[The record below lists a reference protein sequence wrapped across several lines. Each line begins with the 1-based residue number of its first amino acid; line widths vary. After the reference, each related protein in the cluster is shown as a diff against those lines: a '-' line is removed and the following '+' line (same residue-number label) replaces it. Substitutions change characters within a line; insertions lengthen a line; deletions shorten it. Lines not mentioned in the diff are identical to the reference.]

1 MYSLKTIFKD
11 ILFYKKDFIKGNLV
25 AVAATIVSV
34 PIPLFIP
41 AIIDEILL
49 QKSGWYLPFVSSFLP
64 NQTSSYYIVV
74 TLLWVVFLRG
84 AFFIF
89 TMWQTKLFKRIAG
102 KVTFKIRQA
111 TLQHLQKIS
120 LSSYENI
127 GSGKLTSLLVT
138 DINTIDEFISMTV
151 SRLLISFLTIIG
163 VAVVLIYIQPL
174 LAFLLF
180 VLKPTVSFITSYMG
194 KRVAKLKEKENT
206 AFSNFQESLSQ
217 TMELFVQIRASNREQ
232 DYIAKT
238 LHSAKQIRDTSIE
251 FGYKS
256 EVANRFSFLIFMI
269 GYEGFRIAGVFLVL
283 ASSLTIGSMLAV
295 FGYIWFVM
303 NPLQELLNIQ
313 YTLHNAR
320 MALSRINQVFLLEQE
335 PQYPHK
341 KNPFGQSTSQSIEL
355 QNVSFSYNK
364 EKVALNNISLKME
377 SGSRVAIVGSSGSG
391 KTTLAQVIVG
401 FYPIQAGK
409 VFYNNIDVQD
419 IGLDVVRQHVSL
431 IVQNPG
437 LFHDTLEMNL
447 TMGKE
452 TSVEKIW
459 QALEIAQIKNFVK
472 ELPHQLQTQVGK
484 HGIRLSGGQRQRIAI
499 ARMILANPS
508 VVILDES
515 TSALDVETEVKLFDS
530 LLHYFQDKTVII
542 IAHRLSTIA
551 QADMVFVIE
560 NGSIIQRGTP
570 KKLSQKE
577 GYYSNF
583 IRRQT

>member
-11 ILFYKKDFIKGNLV
+11 ILSYKKDFIKGNMA

-49 QKSGWYLPFVSSFLP
+49 QKSGWFLPFVSSFIP
-64 NQTSSYYIVV
+64 NQTNSNYIVI
-74 TLLWVVFLRG
+74 TLLWVIFLRG
-84 AFFIF
+84 CFFLF

-111 TLQHLQKIS
+111 ALQHLQKIS

-206 AFSNFQESLSQ
+206 AFANFQENLSQ

-238 LHSAKQIRDTSIE
+238 LHSAKQIRNTSIE

-269 GYEGFRIAGVFLVL
+269 GYEGFRVAGVFLVL

-303 NPLQELLNIQ
+303 SPLQELLNIQ

-320 MALSRINQVFLLEQE
+320 MALSRINQIFLLEQE

-341 KNPFGQSTSQSIEL
+341 KNPFKQSKSQSIEL
-355 QNVSFSYNK
+355 QNVSFSYNE
-364 EKVALNNISLKME
+364 EKIALNNVSLKMK

-401 FYPIQAGK
+401 FYPVQAGRI
-409 VFYNNIDVQD
+409 FYNNIDVQE

-447 TMGKE
+447 TMGEKIP
-452 TSVEKIW
+452 TKKIW
-459 QALEIAQIKNFVK
+459 QALEIAQIKNFVE

-484 HGIRLSGGQRQRIAI
+484 HGIRLSGGQRQRVAI

-515 TSALDVETEVKLFDS
+515 TSALDVETEVKLFSS
-530 LLHYFQDKTVII
+530 LLHYFQNKTVII

-570 KKLSQKE
+570 EKLSKKD

-583 IRRQT
+583 VKKQT